1 MVDCFSI
8 SMDLSMDLIDEF
20 VAFEFYRIPPDPERC
35 IVEEG
40 G

>member
-20 VAFEFYRIPPDPERC
+20 VAFEFYRIPPDPVKC
-35 IVEEG
+35 LVEEVG
-40 G
+40 